1 MTNFHLNEPI
11 GESRYFRWKEALWL
25 HEWQLYAIPPH
36 PDHVQAIENV
46 AIKMDIIRELLNAPI
61 TITSWYRPLSYNQQI
76 GGAKRSSHMFGMAC
90 DFIVQDVKA
99 DEVRAVLFSHLEE
112 LNIRM
117 ENLPSASWVHI
128 DTNVRKDMTH
138 NERYFLP

>member
-1 MTNFHLNEPI
+1 
-11 GESRYFRWKEALWL
+11 
-25 HEWQLYAIPPH
+25 
-36 PDHVQAIENV
+36 
-46 AIKMDIIRELLNAPI
+46 
-61 TITSWYRPLSYNQQI
+61 
-76 GGAKRSSHMFGMAC
+76 MFGMAC